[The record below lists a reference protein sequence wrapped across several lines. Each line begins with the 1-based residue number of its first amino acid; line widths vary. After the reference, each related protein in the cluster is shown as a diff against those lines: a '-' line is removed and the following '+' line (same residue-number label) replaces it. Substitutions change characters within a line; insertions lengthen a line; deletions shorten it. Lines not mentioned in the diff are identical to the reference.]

1 MSLNPRCL
9 KDVLDNT
16 PLTIDALAEKSGVSK
31 LTIAKYLKGDAEPG
45 SEPLVKIAD
54 FLALPLDILYGRC
67 TEEEYNAIM
76 KDYNKTFMQLRKA
89 PYESYIL
96 SKSWKSDYLIEP
108 YNDSRNLKYESP
120 WPYNL
125 IDKIHGKSIEYKL
138 DPDHERGL
146 NKAISCLNEKEQK
159 VIHLYFED
167 GLTLRKVGEQL
178 GVSSERIRQLLAK
191 AVRRLRNPH
200 FYQYIKYG
208 EYGSNVAFDLKIA
221 EANLKTLEKAIDEK
235 QTELDELTDEVSEIK
250 STLSPVCSNRGCEWD
265 INNLD
270 LSVRSYNCL
279 RRANCDTVEDVV
291 QLFKAG
297 KARHMQNFGVK
308 SCKEVLK
315 MLSERFDIHMTMEEV
330 WV

>member
-1 MSLNPRCL
+1 MSFNPRCL

-16 PLTIDALAEKSGVSK
+16 PLTIDALAEKSGVSR
-31 LTIAKYLKGDAEPG
+31 LTIAKYLKGDVEPG
-45 SEPLVKIAD
+45 SESLVKIAD

-67 TEEEYNAIM
+67 TEEEYDAIM

-125 IDKIHGKSIEYKL
+125 IDKINGKTIEYKL

-159 VIHLYFED
+159 VIYLYFEN
-167 GLTLRKVGEQL
+167 GLTLKKVGEQL
-178 GVSSERIRQLLAK
+178 GVSCERIRQILAR
-191 AVRRLRNPH
+191 AVRRLAHPSL
-200 FYQYIKYG
+200 YQYIKYG

-250 STLSPVCSNRGCEWD
+250 STLSPACSNRDCEWY

-279 RRANCDTVEDVV
+279 RRANCDTVEDIV
-291 QLFKAG
+291 QLFKTG
-297 KARHMQNFGVK
+297 KARHMRNFGIK
-308 SCKEVLK
+308 SCEEVLK